1 MLIRRCQEADMP
13 HLLEIWLQATLHAFD
28 ALPAA
33 FWWPR
38 QEAMRARLEAGA
50 EIWVIEQASQVIA
63 FMALKDN
70 EVLAL
75 YVRPDRQGEGMG
87 SALLSL
93 ARRRRHSL
101 YLWVGVQNTEAVRY
115 YQERGFRIRREQKG
129 RPQGLDEY
137 LMELGQA

>member
-28 ALPAA
+28 SLPAA

-38 QEAMRARLEAGA
+38 QEAMRAQLEAGA
-50 EIWVIEQASQVIA
+50 EIWVIEQARQVIA

-75 YVRPDRQGEGMG
+75 YVRPDHQGEGMG

-93 ARRRRHSL
+93 AHRRRNSL
-101 YLWVGVQNTEAVRY
+101 YLWVGVQNTDAVRY

-129 RPQGLDEY
+129 CPQGFDEY
-137 LMELGQA
+137 LMELEQA